1 MTTVLTKLN
10 VLIGWIEGNT
20 KAYVETELSLTHDSE
35 FCQRCIDKGKHTV
48 NPGKKFLKVVSGGS
62 VRFFVDANTGDIY
75 KPSSFR
81 APAKGIR
88 GNLFSDKGGREAFYY
103 AGLGLTFVNY
113 AR

>member
-1 MTTVLTKLN
+1 MN
-10 VLIGWIEGNT
+10 E
-20 KAYVETELSLTHDSE
+20 
-35 FCQRCIDKGKHTV
+35 GKHTV
-48 NPGKKFLKVVSGGS
+48 SPGKKFLKVVSGGS

-75 KPSSFR
+75 KAASFR

-88 GNLFSDKGGREAFYY
+88 GNLFSDKGGREAFHY